1 MTAIDPSNFSRNRR
15 AMITLRPEI
24 DSFAGDLSLH
34 TCFERTIEQEPGTA
48 KAHFNLAH
56 TCEQLGLV
64 QEAQCHWLPD
74 LDLGPAGEWAAIARE
89 HLVGALR

>member
-48 KAHFNLAH
+48 KARFNPLCSRL
-56 TCEQLGLV
+56 TSPTLTS
-64 QEAQCHWLPD
+64 
-74 LDLGPAGEWAAIARE
+74 I
-89 HLVGALR
+89 

>member
-1 MTAIDPSNFSRNRR
+1 VLAPD
-15 AMITLRPEI
+15 
-24 DSFAGDLSLH
+24 FAD
-34 TCFERTIEQEPGTA
+34 
-48 KAHFNLAH
+48 AHFNLAH